1 MAEQQQDHDDAADKA
16 AQIGHAVGVDDM
28 PVQKE
33 EVPDYEIIEDD
44 SDDKRLAKERNPDA
58 NKSRK
63 PTTTKEKRQE
73 RKQKLIAKVTAAKD
87 QEIQDLRIQLQHVV
101 NRQSQVDKQLTD
113 ADKQKVDENINQAAS
128 LFNAAEKNLEAAF
141 TEGDGAKHTKA
152 TKDMY
157 AAQKAIEYWQ
167 GVKQQYNRAPA
178 APTNQVDSRIIAKKE
193 AFENEHRDWY
203 NPQGGDEDSEIA
215 KAISAALVKK
225 GLDPASD
232 EFWGEL
238 KNRLVDR
245 GVIEADQEDEAG
257 DDDYEEEDKPAP
269 QPRKRAAPPV
279 GGGSNRG
286 DTGGKKQVRLPA
298 YFVDTL
304 KQNGLWNNP
313 EVRNKQ
319 IHEFQKVQ
327 KQNKA

>member
-1 MAEQQQDHDDAADKA
+1 MAEAQQPDDVADKA

-28 PVQKE
+28 PEQKE
-33 EVPDYEIIEDD
+33 EIPDYEIIEDD
-44 SDDKRLAKERNPDA
+44 ADDKRIAKERNPDA
-58 NKSRK
+58 NKPRK
-63 PTTTKEKRQE
+63 PTTTKEKRE
-73 RKQKLIAKVTAAKD
+73 VRKQKLIAKVTAAKD

-113 ADKQKVDENINQAAS
+113 ADKQKVEENINQAAS

-178 APTNQVDSRIIAKKE
+178 APTNQIDPRIIAKKE
-193 AFENEHRDWY
+193 AFENENRDWY

-215 KAISAALVKK
+215 KGISNTLVKK

-232 EFWGEL
+232 EFWDEL
-238 KNRLVDR
+238 KNRLIDR
-245 GVIEADQEDEAG
+245 GVIESDDEDGTDE
-257 DDDYEEEDKPAP
+257 YEEEDKPAP
-269 QPRKRAAPPV
+269 QPRKRASPPV
-279 GGGSNRG
+279 GGGSNRDEG
-286 DTGGKKQVRLPA
+286 GGKKQVRLPA

-319 IHEFQKVQ
+319 IHEFQKLQ